1 MPHAKCEQ
9 AHADSGTPVLE
20 ANNVCAGGDKGII
33 NYFMIIA
40 VFLVFNFNVDS
51 S

>member
-9 AHADSGTPVLE
+9 AHADSGSPVLE

-33 NYFMIIA
+33 NCFMIIA
-40 VFLVFNFNVDS
+40 VFLVFDE
-51 S
+51 